1 MPILHCHEWISCG
14 GVAKRPELA
23 RPKPEVGLRQRGV
36 LDNAHTVRSSAKE
49 MIAVSM
55 SHKAYAFDWSA
66 FARDELHNVL
76 LDALSSGDERGLI
89 RYIEANRHY
98 IKDRYRG
105 GPLSDDWKDSLGN
118 YDVHEFGDFALTRF
132 YDPME
137 NYGID
142 HYWLDFEHLPEA
154 DQAALLGTPFGP
166 REAYFDPGRQG
177 SYFQTPQEVVR
188 SLASIRRI
196 DLSNMDRDQRES
208 WEQFEKLLGEC
219 AKAGSGL
226 YVTF

>member
-1 MPILHCHEWISCG
+1 
-14 GVAKRPELA
+14 
-23 RPKPEVGLRQRGV
+23 
-36 LDNAHTVRSSAKE
+36 

-66 FARDELHNVL
+66 FVRDELHNIL

-89 RYIEANRHY
+89 RYIEANRDY
-98 IKDRYRG
+98 IKDPYRG
-105 GPLSDDWKDSLGN
+105 GPLSDDWKDRLGN

-137 NYGID
+137 DYGVEYD
-142 HYWLDFEHLPEA
+142 WLDLVEHLPEA
-154 DQAALLGTPFGP
+154 DLTALLGTPFGSP
-166 REAYFDPGRQG
+166 RAYFDPGRQG

-188 SLASIRRI
+188 SLARVQRI
-196 DLSNMDRDQRES
+196 DLSNIDEDQRES
-208 WEQFEKLLGEC
+208 WPQFKKLLEEC
-219 AKAGSGL
+219 AQAGIGL